1 MGCCSFIEDAIKDVG
16 SKIEDEI
23 IEPIK
28 DVGSKID
35 DKIIN
40 PVVDIVEDAADWIVD
55 EIVEPVLRG
64 VDDIVKAA
72 LDDPIATIAK
82 VVAVASGNAW
92 ALPLIDGAVVAADGG
107 DLGDVVKAAAI
118 SYATG
123 KVAGVTAKYV
133 NPTIAKA
140 GFNDTVELALQK
152 GIEGGARSATT
163 AVVYGQDPLK
173 AFATGGLNAAV
184 GATLGQIANKV
195 DTKFD
200 NYTGGIDVEGTP
212 IVGGWEK
219 LQDGVKDSIT
229 AAITAELTGGEV
241 SAAQLTGIIGKYSG
255 VSETMSKFLS
265 ENTGMP
271 DATAQVM
278 TTALTNAA
286 SVALAG
292 NPELSSEAFF
302 AKWDDYGMEALK
314 KLVDKPVNAA
324 IDKISGR
331 SKKTENAANALNFAL
346 GKATD
351 ASSEYNRVR
360 GIVNTRVG
368 KLEGLEATYNKALK
382 AFNKNPTDA
391 TQNAANKAS
400 KAYNDY
406 ANDFQKDY
414 KDRYKPK
421 LDAAMKTYDKYNPQ
435 IKTLSKAYDKQTQYL
450 MTDIDTLDK
459 SMKPVLE
466 GANKEIALKLRPG
479 IDEDKYRE
487 LNGLKAGED
496 VYTHYLANQGTAE
509 VFGVSD
515 LNDELKEYLETLKI
529 DTSNPSEMYGK
540 SYETRTET
548 ETGTNVNTGEPYERE
563 VTRFY
568 LRTPD
573 GAVEVDPYLE
583 GGGRGG
589 DPRDFNDGVWTM
601 KDYRT
606 ENLSAVSLGSRVTSD
621 MASVIGDSSK
631 QGQLIT
637 LNDFKKLKDA
647 GYKVNSFRDKYTGE
661 LINGDKSY
669 DDILANYVKEGR
681 SEVAKYFDKNAV
693 NIDFEGYTKITP
705 QIYADVVKFF
715 REEQG
720 LSKKEAE
727 IQADKI
733 APVGGLLLGSYV
745 QEKAGMDINTALQ
758 EYMRNAEVTIAGE
771 ASQKYAVGEEPE
783 KILIAEAA
791 RLVGDENY
799 NAFLQNTAGLGLDAI
814 GQLAQTMSYATILSN
829 AAGLTDTKAE
839 ETWLNSFGKILSKAG
854 EGLKTEDYQA
864 QITKM
869 NEDMAKAM
877 ADTEGVGG
885 TLKAILGVAWEN
897 PTAFVSEY
905 VVSEIFQELPLL
917 LASGGTSLLIKGGL
931 KVGAKAVGK
940 EFAETSLKRIG
951 VGAALATSV
960 VTNVA
965 EGYGGAAQ
973 DGYEKGLNTYNS
985 VEFKNLI
992 AKGLSASEARAVLE
1006 TPAHIEKAETYA
1018 LELAEQAGAIGGAMA
1033 ILTAGAGAAFGMP
1046 DSIALEKALF
1056 KGKEAPTG
1064 FANYV
1069 KDLAKTMTAEGVAEG
1084 VEETAI
1090 SGFIEGRL
1098 ALIDPSRDVSG
1109 NTTMAAFLGFI
1120 GGSNTAGGISVGN
1133 DIITAGSG
1141 MSTEARNIIA
1151 TAPPNVL
1158 TSIGIGS
1165 FTGPT
1170 MAGDSG
1176 IEDVLTKPS
1185 AEVVMEELD
1194 KLGISADAKFD
1205 LANVVHNDQF
1215 TTKAEVREYV
1225 ELNNPNFDFTGDNA
1239 TNAYDKFVGNKADSN
1254 LAVEVA
1260 AYIDP
1265 LYTTYAEA
1273 IAAARAEGVTL
1284 TEEQVEEYVGRP
1296 EDDVEGD
1303 INAEYDAEYT
1313 SKEEAIAGFERQN
1326 GYTPTDKEINKFVGA
1341 NPDSELDT
1349 LLGTY
1354 VNPRQVTDKEAR
1366 KFFDDLGYEPTDK
1379 EVKNYIGQGNKN
1391 FESNKK
1397 GATALYVDPRQVTDK
1412 EARKFFDDLGY
1423 EPTDAEVAD
1432 FVAQVQE
1439 SEQQTA
1445 IDQYVDPRFVTQD
1458 ELQAIADAEGFTL
1471 TETLAATYLGQ
1482 KDQESTL
1489 AAATAEFD
1497 PLATT
1502 TSEAKA
1508 FFKAQGFTP
1517 TDQQVADFVASKTE
1531 KEQKAAIATFVD
1543 PRQVTTDEAKALF
1556 DALGYTSTDAEV
1568 ADFVGQGGADFAS
1581 TAETN
1586 VGAYVDPRQV
1596 TDAEARQFFA
1606 DLGYT
1611 PTDKQVAQFV
1621 AQVEETTQS
1630 GLIADY
1636 VDPRQVTRAEVQAIA
1651 DEEGLTLTDVLAA
1664 TYVGQGE
1671 AKNFASDTLDAA
1683 RTEYDPLATTLEEAT
1698 QFFADTGYTADT
1710 DELAQFVASKTEE
1723 VQTSAIGA
1731 YVDPRQMTSDEA
1743 REFLSAI
1750 GYNPTDQEV
1759 ADFTG
1764 QLNDENYQVTQKT
1777 AIDEYVDP
1785 RFFDTGEV
1793 RAAYEELGLVD
1804 VTQEDVDRFVGQ
1816 YDETSKLE
1824 ELRAYMPTATFN
1836 VIKSIMGSPSVEDDP
1851 NTEADESKDAT
1862 GIYAELEAGATRD
1875 EALQAAID
1883 KLATDMGTTKEDL
1896 LSEIGLTEERL
1907 RDEIGVVIDDVADVK
1922 EDVADVKE
1930 DVGGLADILGT
1941 AGVKDDP
1948 NTEEDET
1955 QDPTG
1960 LFATIKAYEDAGLD
1974 RDEALQKAIDDV
1986 ASALGT
1992 TKTDLLTAIGETE
2005 SSLTGIIGDV
2015 ETGLTETIGDVED
2028 RLGAD
2033 IDAVADLVGKP
2044 ARDVTQ
2050 EDIDFVIDL
2059 IAQENVSEELI
2070 TQYDVTGDGIVDI
2083 NDQTML
2089 ETALQGE
2096 EDVTLADTSMFNPAT
2111 GLYLEQEQNTDT
2123 VTDMITDMN
2132 TQINTQ
2138 MNQQNFAEFQKLLAE
2153 SNDVGGQR
2161 VDVKSGDKV
2170 KLDYMYDIGGDS
2182 IFATSQQEGMFGSP
2196 FGQRATMQ
2204 PANQPLRPLSRASGF
2219 AQGGQVEDENDMLL
2233 RILGET

>member
-1 MGCCSFIEDAIKDVG
+1 MGCCSFIEDAIKD
-16 SKIEDEI
+16 I
-23 IEPIK
+23 
-28 DVGSKID
+28 GSKID
-35 DKIIN
+35 DEIIN

-64 VDDIVKAA
+64 VDDIVQAA

-212 IVGGWEK
+212 IVGGWENI
-219 LQDGVKDSIT
+219 QDGVKDSIT

-286 SVALAG
+286 TVALAG

-302 AKWDDYGMEALK
+302 AKWDEYGMEALK

-331 SKKTENAANALNFAL
+331 SKKTETAANALNFVL
-346 GKATD
+346 GKATE
-351 ASSEYNRVR
+351 SSDEYNRIR
-360 GIVNTRVG
+360 EIVNTRVG
-368 KLEGLEATYNKALK
+368 RLEEKEDAYNKAVR
-382 AFNKNPTDA
+382 AFNKNPTEE
-391 TQNAANKAS
+391 TQNAANIAS
-400 KAYNDY
+400 EAYNKY
-406 ANDFQKDY
+406 SLDFENDY

-435 IKTLSKAYDKQTQYL
+435 IETLSKAYDEQTQYL

-466 GANKEIALKLRPG
+466 GANREIALKLRPG
-479 IDEDKYRE
+479 INEDKYRE
-487 LNGLKAGED
+487 LNGLEAGED

-509 VFGVSD
+509 VFDVVQ
-515 LNDELKEYLETLKI
+515 LNDELKEYLETLKK

-548 ETGTNVNTGEPYERE
+548 KTGTNVNTGEPYERE
-563 VTRFY
+563 VTKFY

-573 GAVEVDPYLE
+573 GEVEVDPYLE

-589 DPRDFNDGVWTM
+589 DPRDFNNGVWTM

-631 QGQLIT
+631 QGQVIT

-681 SEVAKYFDKNAV
+681 SEAAKYADRSSTK
-693 NIDFEGYTKITP
+693 IDFEGQTKITP

-720 LSKKEAE
+720 LSEEEAK
-727 IQADKI
+727 IQTDKI

-745 QEKAGMDINTALQ
+745 QEQAGMDINTALQ

-771 ASQKYAVGEEPE
+771 VFEKYAVGEEPE
-783 KILIAEAA
+783 KYLIAEAA

-814 GQLAQTMSYATILSN
+814 GQLAQTMSYATILTN

-839 ETWLNSFGKILSKAG
+839 ETWLNSFGKILSTAG
-854 EGLKTEDYQA
+854 EGLKTEEYQA
-864 QITKM
+864 QITKL

-885 TLKAILGVAWEN
+885 TLKSILGVAWEN
-897 PTAFVSEY
+897 PTAFISEY

-940 EFAETSLKRIG
+940 EFAETALKRIG
-951 VGAALATSV
+951 VGTALATSV

-965 EGYGGAAQ
+965 EGYGGGAQ

-992 AKGLSASEARAVLE
+992 AKGLSASEARAVLK
-1006 TPAHIEKAETYA
+1006 TPAHIEKAEAYA

-1033 ILTAGAGAAFGMP
+1033 IFTAGAGAKFGMT
-1046 DSIALEKALF
+1046 DSLALEKAIF
-1056 KGKEAPTG
+1056 GDKKAPAG
-1064 FANYV
+1064 FAKYV

-1090 SGFIEGRL
+1090 TGFIEGRL

-1109 NTTMAAFLGFI
+1109 NTTMAAFIGFI

-1170 MAGDSG
+1170 MAGDSS

-1273 IAAARAEGVTL
+1273 IATARAEGVTL
-1284 TEEQVEEYVGRP
+1284 TEEQVEDYVGRP
-1296 EDDVEGD
+1296 EDDVEDD
-1303 INAEYDAEYT
+1303 INDEYDAEYT

-1341 NPDSELDT
+1341 NSDSELDT

-1354 VNPRQVTDKEAR
+1354 VNPRQVTEAEAR
-1366 KFFDDLGYEPTDK
+1366 KFFTDQGYAATDK

-1397 GATALYVDPRQVTDK
+1397 DATALYVDPRQVTDK
-1412 EARKFFDDLGY
+1412 EARKFFADLGY

-1439 SEQQTA
+1439 SDQQTA

-1458 ELQAIADAEGFTL
+1458 EVQAIADAEGLTL

-1489 AAATAEFD
+1489 AAA
-1497 PLATT
+1497 
-1502 TSEAKA
+1502 
-1508 FFKAQGFTP
+1508 
-1517 TDQQVADFVASKTE
+1517 
-1531 KEQKAAIATFVD
+1531 
-1543 PRQVTTDEAKALF
+1543 
-1556 DALGYTSTDAEV
+1556 
-1568 ADFVGQGGADFAS
+1568 
-1581 TAETN
+1581 
-1586 VGAYVDPRQV
+1586 
-1596 TDAEARQFFA
+1596 
-1606 DLGYT
+1606 
-1611 PTDKQVAQFV
+1611 
-1621 AQVEETTQS
+1621 
-1630 GLIADY
+1630 
-1636 VDPRQVTRAEVQAIA
+1636 
-1651 DEEGLTLTDVLAA
+1651 
-1664 TYVGQGE
+1664 
-1671 AKNFASDTLDAA
+1671 
-1683 RTEYDPLATTLEEAT
+1683 RTEYDPLATTVDEAT
-1698 QFFADTGYTADT
+1698 QFFADTNYTAT
-1710 DELAQFVASKTEE
+1710 PEEIAQFVASKTEE

-1731 YVDPRQMTSDEA
+1731 YVDPRQMTSEEA
-1743 REFLSAI
+1743 REFLSEI

-1785 RFFDTGEV
+1785 RFFDAGEV

-1804 VTQEDVDRFVGQ
+1804 VSQEDVDRFVGQ
-1816 YDETSKLE
+1816 YDETSKLD
-1824 ELRAYMPTATFN
+1824 ELRTYMPTATFN

-1851 NTEADESKDAT
+1851 NTEADESKNAT
-1862 GIYAELEAGATRD
+1862 GIYAELEAGATQD

-1922 EDVADVKE
+1922 KDVADVKE

-1960 LFATIKAYEDAGLD
+1960 LFATIKAYEDAGLE

-1986 ASALGT
+1986 AGALGT

-2005 SSLTGIIGDV
+2005 SSLTETIGDV
-2015 ETGLTETIGDVED
+2015 ETRLTETIGDVETN
-2028 RLGAD
+2028 LGAD
-2033 IDAVADLVGKP
+2033 IAAVADLVGKP

-2050 EDIDFVIDL
+2050 TDIDFVIDL
-2059 IAQENVSEELI
+2059 IAQENVSKELI
-2070 TQYDVTGDGIVDI
+2070 TQYDVTGDGIIDI

-2111 GLYLEQEQNTDT
+2111 GLYLQQEQDTDT

-2153 SNDVGGQR
+2153 SDDAGGQR

-2170 KLDYMYDIGGDS
+2170 KIDYMYDIGGDS
-2182 IFATSQQEGMFGSP
+2182 IFATPQQESMFGSP
-2196 FGQRATMQ
+2196 FGQRDTMQ
-2204 PANQPLRPLSRASGF
+2204 PANQPLRPFSRASGF

>member
-16 SKIEDEI
+16 SKIDDEVLQ
-23 IEPIK
+23 PIK
-28 DVGSKID
+28 DVTEDAID
-35 DKIIN
+35 W
-40 PVVDIVEDAADWIVD
+40 VVDD
-55 EIVEPVLRG
+55 IVEPVLRG
-64 VDDIVKAA
+64 VENIVDAA

-82 VVAVASGNAW
+82 IAAVATGNAW
-92 ALPLIDGAVVAADGG
+92 MLPLIDGAAVAADGG

-123 KVAGVTAKYV
+123 KVAGVTAKYI

-140 GFNDTVELALQK
+140 GFSDTVELALQK

-163 AVVYGQDPLK
+163 AVIYGQDPLK
-173 AFATGGLNAAV
+173 AFARGGLNAAV
-184 GATLGQIANKV
+184 GATLGKIADKV

-212 IVGGWEK
+212 IVGGWENI
-219 LQDGVKDSIT
+219 QDGVKDSIT
-229 AAITAELTGGEV
+229 AAITAELTGGEI

-255 VSETMSKFLS
+255 VSETMSNFMS
-265 ENTGMP
+265 ENTGIP
-271 DATAQVM
+271 YATAQVM
-278 TTALTNAA
+278 TTALANAA
-286 SVALAG
+286 TVALEG
-292 NPELSSEAFF
+292 NPELSAQAFF
-302 AKWDDYGMEALK
+302 AQWDEYGMEALK
-314 KLVDKPVNAA
+314 KLVDKPVNKA
-324 IDKISGR
+324 IDRISGR
-331 SKKTENAANALNFAL
+331 SKKTEDAANALNLVL

-360 GIVNTRVG
+360 GIVNTRIE
-368 KLEGLEATYNKALK
+368 KLDAKEAAYNKALK
-382 AFNKNPTDA
+382 AFDKNPTEE
-391 TQNAANKAS
+391 TQNAVNIAS
-400 KAYNDY
+400 AAYNKY
-406 ANDFQKDY
+406 ATDFEKDY
-414 KDRYKPK
+414 KKRYKPK
-421 LDAAMKTYDKYNPQ
+421 LDAAMDTYNEYNPQ
-435 IKTLSKAYDKQTQYL
+435 IKDLSDAYDEQTQYL
-450 MTDIDTLDK
+450 MTDIDKLDK
-459 SMKPVLE
+459 HMKPVLE

-509 VFGVSD
+509 VFDVVG
-515 LNDELKEYLETLKI
+515 LNDELKDYLETLKV

-540 SYETRTET
+540 SYVSKKET

-573 GAVEVDPYLE
+573 GEVEVDPYLE

-589 DPRDFNDGVWTM
+589 DPRDFNAGVWTM

-606 ENLSAVSLGSRVTSD
+606 ENLSAVSLGGRITSD
-621 MASVIGDSSK
+621 MASIIGDSSK

-669 DDILANYVKEGR
+669 DDILANYVKEGK
-681 SEVAKYFDKNAV
+681 SETAKYFDRNAV
-693 NIDFEGYTKITP
+693 KIDFEGYTKVTP
-705 QIYADVVKFF
+705 QIHKDIVNFF

-720 LSKKEAE
+720 LSKEEAR
-727 IQADKI
+727 IQADEI
-733 APVGGLLLGSYV
+733 APVGGVLLGSYV
-745 QEKAGMDINTALQ
+745 QEKAGMNINTALQ
-758 EYMRNAEVTIAGE
+758 EYMRNITTFEGGDTE
-771 ASQKYAVGEEPE
+771 KYAVGEEPE

-791 RLVGDENY
+791 RLVGDEKY
-799 NAFLQNTAGLGLDAI
+799 GAFLQNTAGLGLDAI
-814 GQLAQTMSYATILSN
+814 GQLAQTMSYATILTN

-839 ETWLNSFGKILSKAG
+839 ETWLNSFGEVLSTAG
-854 EGLKTEDYQA
+854 KGLKTEEYQA
-864 QITKM
+864 KITKL
-869 NEDMAKAM
+869 NEDMAEAM

-917 LASGGTSLLIKGGL
+917 LASGGTSLLLTGGL

-940 EFAETSLKRIG
+940 EFAETALKRIG
-951 VGAALATSV
+951 VGAALTTSV

-965 EGYGGAAQ
+965 EGYGGGAQ

-985 VEFKNLI
+985 VTFKNLT

-1006 TPAHIEKAETYA
+1006 TPEHIEKAEAYA

-1033 ILTAGAGAAFGMP
+1033 ILTAGAGAKFGMP
-1046 DSIALEKALF
+1046 DSLALEKALF
-1056 KGKEAPTG
+1056 NGKDMPAG
-1064 FANYV
+1064 FADYV

-1084 VEETAI
+1084 VEESAI

-1120 GGSNTAGGISVGN
+1120 GGSNTAGGIKVGN

-1170 MAGDSG
+1170 MSGDSG

-1185 AEVVMEELD
+1185 AKVVMEELD
-1194 KLGISADAKFD
+1194 KLGISADSKFD
-1205 LANVVHNDQF
+1205 LANIVHDAKF

-1225 ELNNPNFDFTGDNA
+1225 ELNNPKFDFTGDNA
-1239 TNAYDKFVGNKADSN
+1239 TNAYDKFVGKKADSN
-1254 LAVEVA
+1254 LATKVA
-1260 AYIDP
+1260 SYIDP

-1284 TEEQVEEYVGRP
+1284 TEEQVEDYVGRP
-1296 EDDVEGD
+1296 EDDVED
-1303 INAEYDAEYT
+1303 EINDEYDADYT
-1313 SKEEAIAGFERQN
+1313 SREEAIAGFERQN
-1326 GYTPTDKEINKFVGA
+1326 GYTPTEKEINQFVGA

-1354 VNPRQVTDKEAR
+1354 VNPRQVTEAEAR
-1366 KFFDDLGYEPTDK
+1366 KFFADQGYEPTDE
-1379 EVKNYIGQGNKN
+1379 EVNNYVGQGNDN

-1397 GATALYVDPRQVTDK
+1397 DATALYVDPRQVTDE
-1412 EARKFFDDLGY
+1412 EARKFFADLGY

-1432 FVAQVQE
+1432 FVAQIEE

-1458 ELQAIADAEGFTL
+1458 EVQAIADAEGLTL
-1471 TETLAATYLGQ
+1471 TEALAATYLGQ

-1489 AAATAEFD
+1489 AAA
-1497 PLATT
+1497 
-1502 TSEAKA
+1502 
-1508 FFKAQGFTP
+1508 
-1517 TDQQVADFVASKTE
+1517 
-1531 KEQKAAIATFVD
+1531 QK
-1543 PRQVTTDEAKALF
+1543 
-1556 DALGYTSTDAEV
+1556 
-1568 ADFVGQGGADFAS
+1568 
-1581 TAETN
+1581 
-1586 VGAYVDPRQV
+1586 
-1596 TDAEARQFFA
+1596 
-1606 DLGYT
+1606 
-1611 PTDKQVAQFV
+1611 
-1621 AQVEETTQS
+1621 
-1630 GLIADY
+1630 
-1636 VDPRQVTRAEVQAIA
+1636 
-1651 DEEGLTLTDVLAA
+1651 
-1664 TYVGQGE
+1664 
-1671 AKNFASDTLDAA
+1671 
-1683 RTEYDPLATTLEEAT
+1683 EYDPLATTLEEAT

-1710 DELAQFVASKTEE
+1710 DEIAKFVASKTEE

-1785 RFFDTGEV
+1785 RFLDAGEV

-1816 YDETSKLE
+1816 FDPESEGDAEGFEAARLE
-1824 ELRAYMPTATFN
+1824 ELRTYMPTATFN

-1883 KLATDMGTTKEDL
+1883 SLAADMGTTKEDL
-1896 LSEIGLTEERL
+1896 LAEIGLTEERL
-1907 RDEIGVVIDDVADVK
+1907 RDEIDVVIDDVADVK
-1922 EDVADVKE
+1922 EDVADVAEDVADVTE
-1930 DVGGLADILGT
+1930 DVGDLADILGT
-1941 AGVKDDP
+1941 AGVEDDP
-1948 NTEEDET
+1948 DTETDET

-1992 TKTDLLTAIGETE
+1992 TKDDLLTAIGETE
-2005 SSLTGIIGDV
+2005 TTLSGKIDTATDTLTD
-2015 ETGLTETIGDVED
+2015 TIGDLETSL
-2028 RLGAD
+2028 RED

-2050 EDIDFVIDL
+2050 TDIDFVIDL

-2070 TQYDVTGDGIVDI
+2070 TQYDVTGDGIIDI

-2111 GLYLEQEQNTDT
+2111 GLYLQQEQDT
-2123 VTDMITDMN
+2123 QTTLDAITDMN
-2132 TQINTQ
+2132 TNINTNINTQ
-2138 MNQQNFAEFQKLLAE
+2138 ANKQNFAEFQKLLAE
-2153 SNDVGGQR
+2153 SDDIGGQR

-2170 KLDYMYDIGGDS
+2170 KLNYLYDIGGES
-2182 IFATSQQEGMFGSP
+2182 IFATPQQEGMFGSP
-2196 FGQRATMQ
+2196 FGQRDAIQ
-2204 PANQPLRPLSRASGF
+2204 PANQPLRPFSRASGF

-2233 RILGET
+2233 RILGETQ